1 MFSFFKQKKQ
11 QKNRVNP
18 QQPKEEIYAHKP
30 SIMIDFSLSKNLEDI
45 KRITGNSPD
54 IVIRKVK
61 IGDQAK
67 IDAAVLF
74 VKGLV
79 DSQAVNDLFIESIM
93 KSSPLQENLDLQGMM
108 ELIADKVIP
117 LGQVQSMRNQEEI
130 VGSLMA
136 GNTIILIDG
145 IDEALSAGTQG
156 GEKRSIQEPTTHVS
170 IRGSK
175 EGFTETNETNIAMV
189 RRIIKSPDV
198 WVESMTIGKMTK
210 TDVSIMYLKGIA
222 KEDIV
227 EEVRTRLKRI
237 DIDGILESGYI
248 EQLIEDQTMTPFPTI
263 ENTERPDM
271 VAGNLLSGRI
281 AIFINGTPFVLLVP
295 AIFVEFFQT
304 FEDYSSRFDIANGL
318 RLLRV
323 LAFFISLVGPALYVG
338 ATTFHQEMIPTQLVF
353 IIAAQ
358 REAVPFPAV
367 VEALIMELTFEIL
380 REAGLR
386 LPKAIGST
394 VSIVGALVIGQAA
407 VQAGIVSPAMVI
419 VVSITAIAS
428 FATPAYG
435 LAISA
440 RLIRFAFIISAATFG
455 FFGLILAFF
464 LMIVHLCSLR
474 SFGVP
479 YMTPFAPFFPT
490 NFKETFFRRPL
501 WAMNERS
508 RIVAGDNIIR
518 QGENQKPQPPISRE
532 MIMTDQKEGDTHES

>member
-1 MFSFFKQKKQ
+1 MLSFFKQKK
-11 QKNRVNP
+11 KRVNQ
-18 QQPKEEIYAHKP
+18 QQPKEELYANK
-30 SIMIDFSLSKNLEDI
+30 SSVIMDRSLSKNLEDI

-61 IGDQAK
+61 IGSHVK

-93 KSSPLQENLDLQGMM
+93 KNSLLHEKLHLQDIIDLITD
-108 ELIADKVIP
+108 EVIP
-117 LGQVQSMRNQEEI
+117 LGQVQSMRNLEEL
-130 VGSLMA
+130 VGSLMT

-145 IDEALSAGTQG
+145 INEALSAGTQG
-156 GEKRSIQEPTTHVS
+156 GEKRSIQEPTTHIS

-175 EGFTETNETNIAMV
+175 EVFTESNETNIAMV
-189 RRIIKSPDV
+189 RRIIKSPGL
-198 WVESMTIGKMTK
+198 WTESMTIGKVTK
-210 TDVSIMYLKGIA
+210 TDVSIMYVNGIA
-222 KEDIV
+222 EDDIV
-227 EEVRTRLKRI
+227 QEVRTRLKRI
-237 DIDGILESGYI
+237 DIDGIIESGYI

-271 VAGNLLSGRI
+271 VAGNLLEGRI
-281 AIFINGTPFVLLVP
+281 AIFVNGTPFVLLVP
-295 AIFVEFFQT
+295 AIFVGFFQT

-318 RLLRV
+318 RFLRV
-323 LAFFISLVGPALYVG
+323 IAFFISLVGPALYVA

-367 VEALIMELTFEIL
+367 VEALLMELTFEIL
-380 REAGLR
+380 REAGIR
-386 LPKAIGST
+386 MPKAIGST
-394 VSIVGALVIGQAA
+394 ISIVGALVIGQAA

-435 LAISA
+435 MAISA

-455 FFGLILAFF
+455 FYGLILAFL

-479 YMTPFAPFFPT
+479 YMTPFAPFFPS
-490 NFKETFFRRPL
+490 NFKDTFFRRPL
-501 WAMNERS
+501 WAMNKRS
-508 RIVAGDNIIR
+508 RMIVGDNIIR

-532 MIMTDQKEGDTHES
+532 MIMTDMKKGDKHES